1 MIADFIFFVEDLV
14 YEHVTFQKFLWFN
27 RNIKVDNRP
36 IFFKY
41 FSEKELIS
49 FPILSKKMAK

>member
-1 MIADFIFFVEDLV
+1 MIADFVEDLV